1 MKKIFVLPIT
11 VLAVMTAV
19 GCNSGKESALEHE
32 KNVALPHVTL
42 VKYCA
47 DYNDYPKIVSDNS
60 KQVHSIIVYTDDGK
74 IFSAEFEGKGY
85 QDDPAWISPGSDDCY
100 ERLTELAE
108 GELSGSVPEEEQA
121 LIRDNYENFSEWMAL
136 KMADCGTIY
145 DYMDVTELYVVFED
159 GGETRVEKLAELSC
173 SPNCRDS
180 AAVRKFAGAIL
191 GSPFPSDD

>member
-1 MKKIFVLPIT
+1 MKKLFCIISVLVC
-11 VLAVMTAV
+11 VLTLS
-19 GCNSGKESALEHE
+19 GCANSAE
-32 KNVALPHVTL
+32 LPHVTL

-74 IFSAEFEGKGY
+74 IFSAEFEGSGY
-85 QDDPAWISPGSDDCY
+85 QDDPVWINPDSDDWY

-108 GELSGSVPEEEQA
+108 GEPSGSVPEEEQS
-121 LIRDNYENFSEWMAL
+121 LIRDNYKNFSEWTAL
-136 KMADCGTIY
+136 KMTDCGTIY

-159 GGETRVEKLAELSC
+159 GGETRVEKLAKLS
-173 SPNCRDS
+173 SQPNCRDS
-180 AAVRKFAGAIL
+180 AAARKFARALL